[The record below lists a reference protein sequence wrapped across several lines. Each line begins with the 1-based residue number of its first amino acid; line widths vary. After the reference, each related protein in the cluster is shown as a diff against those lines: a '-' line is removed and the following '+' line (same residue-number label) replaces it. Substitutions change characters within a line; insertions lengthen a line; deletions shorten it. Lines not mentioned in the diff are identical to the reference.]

1 MKCRV
6 HKHEI
11 DYGQINLKTAVI
23 QKIQLPCHIE
33 SVPRQ
38 VDAQTQDYRARLCLN
53 NEKPAT
59 MEKLQAK
66 TQQQPAVFPSR
77 ISRPLSQELVTEF
90 L

>member
-23 QKIQLPCHIE
+23 QKIQLLCHIE
-33 SVPRQ
+33 SIARR
-38 VDAQTQDYRARLCLN
+38 VDAQTQDYRAKLCLDN
-53 NEKPAT
+53 GKPAA

-66 TQQQPAVFPSR
+66 LNNSPQFFHLA
-77 ISRPLSQELVTEF
+77 F
-90 L
+90 LNLFLRNS